1 MASNTV
7 IGVFT
12 AISLTSQL
20 WVASTE
26 SFCGLSGQDS
36 IIRGILTPLDSASG
50 LLLFFAL
57 LHYFETLEKVK
68 FLKLSRWDLL
78 HAPDSLKETFFL
90 ELPIRTDWKQIEK
103 PARVARTKWRG
114 SNNQV
119 RHMRNG
125 PIHYHVL
132 ILCLAFY

>member
-7 IGVFT
+7 VAAFT

-36 IIRGILTPLDSASG
+36 ILRGILTPVDSASG

-57 LHYFETLEKVK
+57 LHYFKIHEKAK

-78 HAPDSLKETFFL
+78 HAPFELGETFFL
-90 ELPIRTDWKQIEK
+90 EFPIRTNWKQIEK
-103 PARVARTKWRG
+103 PARIARTKWRG

-119 RHMRNG
+119 RYMHNG
-125 PIHYHVL
+125 L
-132 ILCLAFY
+132 LFAMS